1 MFGGLA
7 IDESAKALAKGEETS
22 PAVSTVEA
30 VAMSMQATRGRRVER
45 MAGVSKRR
53 VDHIETMD
61 GPEILNSVEKIEKL
75 DKVARRTFGLGDT
88 RLLAPMTR

>member
-1 MFGGLA
+1 MRSDRTASLRGSQSELTTVS
-7 IDESAKALAKGEETS
+7 ESAKALVKREKSS

-30 VAMSMQATRGRRVER
+30 VAMSMQQRRGRRVER

-61 GPEILNSVEKIEKL
+61 GPEILN
-75 DKVARRTFGLGDT
+75 LG
-88 RLLAPMTR
+88 